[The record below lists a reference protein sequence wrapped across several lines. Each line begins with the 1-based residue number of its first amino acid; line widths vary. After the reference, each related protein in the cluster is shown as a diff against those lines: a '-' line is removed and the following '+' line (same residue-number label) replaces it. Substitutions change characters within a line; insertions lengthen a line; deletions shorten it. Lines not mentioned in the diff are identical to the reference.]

1 MFWLLSSTMGGSV
14 CATIGISYWILTSLS
29 FARSLTPTR
38 ACAEAPFLG
47 VSVLF
52 RVSAD
57 WDGSS
62 RLVSLILRS
71 GTWVRSPRPSLSG
84 PVATL
89 AAYLSLLLPF
99 TGALRAT
106 GETRTAASFRCL
118 FPERSCRDTLIW
130 RASDRAF
137 IIRAFAAEQDLYSR
151 LFFCNKSPETA
162 IESPNRGA

>member
-1 MFWLLSSTMGGSV
+1 MFWLLSSTMGGTV

-71 GTWVRSPRPSLSG
+71 GTWVGSPRPSLSD

-106 GETRTAASFRCL
+106 RRDADRRLIPLFVSWKKLSGHTHLARFR
-118 FPERSCRDTLIW
+118 
-130 RASDRAF
+130 
-137 IIRAFAAEQDLYSR
+137 SR
-151 LFFCNKSPETA
+151 LHNKSFCCRTRSFQTSFFA
-162 IESPNRGA
+162 IKVQKPQ